1 MKIWKQ
7 VGIFLMIWL
16 GIDAILSS
24 FIGWIAGLIGITCAV
39 LIVMKMRKKYPN
51 VEKQVRKREIRQGNE
66 NVREIKNR
74 YIAENGKEAWRKYG
88 KADLK
93 SIIKEDVKWRM
104 RNIKIQQEDAKDAE
118 KERIRALRENSKAQ
132 ARDER
137 KYLTYA
143 QKLKLNSMT
152 YTADPNEIRKIAE
165 EWIAE
170 NKRKEEAGRRR
181 K

>member
-1 MKIWKQ
+1 
-7 VGIFLMIWL
+7 
-16 GIDAILSS
+16 
-24 FIGWIAGLIGITCAV
+24 
-39 LIVMKMRKKYPN
+39 
-51 VEKQVRKREIRQGNE
+51 
-66 NVREIKNR
+66 
-74 YIAENGKEAWRKYG
+74 
-88 KADLK
+88 
-93 SIIKEDVKWRM
+93 M

-118 KERIRALRENSKAQ
+118 KERIRALQENSKAQ
-132 ARDER
+132 ARNER

-170 NKRKEEAGRRR
+170 NKRKEEAGRGR